1 MLFPV
6 SKPAFCVA
14 PVAARPLPA
23 RGPASGE
30 SIYIKLSL
38 RGDADSPAQRN
49 VSLGRVLFMYHE
61 IAGPNAVTPLQPLTF
76 MIIGD
81 AGACNSQSTTKQN
94 VLQFASAQQMPTIN
108 SSNIPLHN
116 DQTNRQR
123 L

>member
-81 AGACNSQSTTKQN
+81 ASACTYNQPQN
-94 VLQFASAQQMPTIN
+94 KIFYNLPNRCRLN